1 MPRSAASGSGTTG
14 SGRSEGRVSGQEV
27 LGGTREAGGSRG
39 ETIREKDD
47 SGGQPGPGIN
57 RIHRMDCLEGLRE
70 LGRGSVDVVVT
81 SPPYNI
87 GVRYRSYH
95 DRRSREEYLGWMGEV
110 AGLSREVM
118 ADRASFF
125 LNVGGTVTDPWI
137 PLDVAAAFR
146 EHFVLQNMIHWVKSI
161 AIPRESMGNY
171 PHIGGDIAVGHY
183 KPINSRR
190 FHHDCH
196 EFIFHFTKGGDVE
209 LEKLAIGVPYQDKS
223 NVTRWKGSRGDLR
236 DRGNTWFIP
245 YETIREARPHP
256 STFPVGLPEMC
267 IRDHGVERTRLV
279 LDPFMGIGS
288 TAVACT
294 RLGVPYLGFE
304 IDPEY
309 ISIAEERIAAEER
322 RIRGGEGDPGARH
335 P

>member
-1 MPRSAASGSGTTG
+1 MKPG
-14 SGRSEGRVSGQEV
+14 
-27 LGGTREAGGSRG
+27 LGV
-39 ETIREKDD
+39 
-47 SGGQPGPGIN
+47 N
-57 RIHRMDCLEGLRE
+57 RIHRIDCLEGLGR
-70 LGRGSVDVVVT
+70 LGERTVDVIVT

-87 GVRYRSYH
+87 GIRYRSYH

-110 AGLSREVM
+110 SRLARRVM
-118 ADRASFF
+118 SEQGSFF

-146 EHFVLQNMIHWVKSI
+146 EHLVLQNLIHWVKSI
-161 AIPRESMGNY
+161 ALPRASMGRY
-171 PHIGGDIAVGHY
+171 PHISGDIAVGHY

-196 EFIFHFTKGGDVE
+196 EFIFHFTKEGEVE
-209 LEKLAIGVPYQDKS
+209 LDKLAIGVPYQDKS
-223 NVTRWKGSRGDLR
+223 NVTRWKGNQGDLR

-245 YETIREARPHP
+245 YETIRTARPHP

-288 TAVACT
+288 TAVACV

-309 ISIAEERIAAEER
+309 IAIAEERVGAEGREKDS
-322 RIRGGEGDPGARH
+322 GGGDGNSRH

>member
-1 MPRSAASGSGTTG
+1 MGEDIGREPRGD
-14 SGRSEGRVSGQEV
+14 RVPGLEV
-27 LGGTREAGGSRG
+27 
-39 ETIREKDD
+39 
-47 SGGQPGPGIN
+47 N
-57 RIHRMDCLEGLRE
+57 RIHRMDCLEGLRA
-70 LGRGSVDVVVT
+70 LGEGVVDVVVT

-110 AGLSREVM
+110 AGLSREAM
-118 ADRASFF
+118 SDRASFF

-137 PLDVAAAFR
+137 PLDVAAVFR
-146 EHFVLQNMIHWVKSI
+146 KHFVLQNMVHWVKSI

-171 PHIGGDIAVGHY
+171 SQVSGDIAVGHY

-196 EFIFHFTKGGDVE
+196 EFIFHFTKAGDVE
-209 LEKLAIGVPYQDKS
+209 LDKLAIGVPYQDKS
-223 NVTRWKGSRGDLR
+223 NVTRWKGVRGDLR

-245 YETIREARPHP
+245 YETIRVARPHP

-267 IRDHGVERTRLV
+267 IRDHGVERARLV
-279 LDPFMGIGS
+279 LDPFMGIGA
-288 TAVACT
+288 TAVACV
-294 RLGVPYLGFE
+294 RLALPYIGFE

-309 ISIAEERIAAEER
+309 IAIAEERIAAEEQR
-322 RIRGGEGDPGARH
+322 WSGTAPGRHGRTGARD